1 MTDHEDEIK
10 NMEPNDSRASLPE
23 KKNKCPFIRS
33 PDRGCYVLDMNS
45 NKISMVL
52 FYCQNHYTQCTLY
65 KSMKI
70 KKSTD
75 KDEKI

>member
-1 MTDHEDEIK
+1 LTDHEDEIK
-10 NMEPNDSRASLPE
+10 IMEPDDSRASLPE
-23 KKNKCPFIRS
+23 KKKKCPFIRS
-33 PDRGCYVLDMNS
+33 PDDDCYFLDMNS